1 MRAAAPETPC
11 LAFLEALPVAER
23 WQRARDWIARAPRPF
38 FAQLRARRTA
48 LDCGAA
54 ILVAGRAEV
63 EEILSLPQVFSVA
76 LYKPKMGEFMLA
88 LDGTEVNYRDKA
100 VMRAVLSWRDLPA
113 IRDLAGAETDAA
125 LDAGLDLGLDQGGGS
140 IDVVASVSRRVPLR
154 IVQRFFGFAAPDAD
168 LLRWSYANQFD
179 QFNNLSFDERPDADA
194 IHAAA
199 DLARQEM
206 RAAFARIIP
215 ARVAAIEAGADLPD
229 DVLTRLLRLHLPAA
243 TGFGMDRVVINVGG
257 LLIGA
262 IETTSEAVVHALAEL
277 LGRPQILAAARA
289 AARTGPAAFDGYVW
303 EALRFAPIV
312 AFMFRQAETDHVL
325 GRGSPAESRIAK
337 GRVVLPL
344 SLSAMFDA
352 TGVPDPDRFDPAR
365 PEQTYLH
372 FGRGH
377 HECLGRYVAG
387 AMVPEIVRRILLRDA
402 VRAEGAVED
411 GGTPFPTAFRIS
423 CAGRPAGDAGPG

>member
-1 MRAAAPETPC
+1 MRTVAPKTPC
-11 LAFLEALPVAER
+11 LEFLEALPVSKR
-23 WQRARDWIARAPRPF
+23 WQFAREWIACAPKPF

-48 LDCGAA
+48 LDCGAVV
-54 ILVAGRAEV
+54 LVAGRAEV

-113 IRDLAGAETDAA
+113 IRDLAGDITDTA
-125 LDAGLDLGLDQGGGS
+125 LEEGGGT
-140 IDVVASVSRRVPLR
+140 IDVVASISRLVPLR
-154 IVQRFFGFAAPDAD
+154 IVQRFFGFAASDAD

-179 QFNNLSFDERPDADA
+179 QFNNLPFDERADADA

-199 DLARQEM
+199 DLARGEM
-206 RAAFARIIP
+206 RAAFASIIP
-215 ARVAAIEAGADLPD
+215 ARLAAIESGTDLPD
-229 DVLTRLLRLHLPAA
+229 DVLTRLLRLHLPVA

-262 IETTSEAVVHALAEL
+262 IETTSEAVVNTLAEL
-277 LGRPQILAAARA
+277 LSRPAIHE
-289 AARTGPAAFDGYVW
+289 AARTAARSGPAAFDGYVW

-325 GRGSPAESRIAK
+325 GRGSANETGIAK
-337 GRVVLPL
+337 GKIVLPL
-344 SLSAMFDA
+344 SLSAMFDPN
-352 TGVPDPDRFDPAR
+352 GVPEPERFDPTR
-365 PEQTYLH
+365 PDQIYLH

-387 AMVPEIVRRILLRDA
+387 AMIPEIVRRILLRDD
-402 VRAEGAVED
+402 VRADGAVED
-411 GGTPFPTAFRIS
+411 EGTPFPTAFRIS
-423 CAGRPAGDAGPG
+423 YDGRSIETSKLA

>member
-1 MRAAAPETPC
+1 MRMVAPETPC
-11 LAFLEALPVAER
+11 LEILEALPVAKR
-23 WQRARDWIARAPRPF
+23 WPLARDWIARAPRPF
-38 FAQLRARRTA
+38 FAQLRARQTA

-54 ILVAGRAEV
+54 VLVAGRAEV

-76 LYKPKMGEFMLA
+76 LYKPKMGAFMLA

-113 IRDLAGAETDAA
+113 IRDLAGAITDAA
-125 LDAGLDLGLDQGGGS
+125 LEDGGGT
-140 IDVVASVSRRVPLR
+140 IDVVASISRLVPLR
-154 IVQRFFGFAAPDAD
+154 IVQRFFGFTAPDGD

-179 QFNNLSFDERPDADA
+179 QFNNLPFDERADADA

-199 DLARQEM
+199 DLARGEM
-206 RAAFARIIP
+206 RAAFASIIP

-262 IETTSEAVVHALAEL
+262 IETTAEAVVNALAEL
-277 LGRPQILAAARA
+277 LRRPEIQEAARA
-289 AARTGPAAFDGYVW
+289 AARTGAAAFDGYVW

-312 AFMFRQAETDHVL
+312 AFMFRQAEADHVL
-325 GRGSPAESRIAK
+325 GRGSPRETRIAK

-344 SLSAMFDA
+344 SLSAMFDPD
-352 TGVPDPDRFDPAR
+352 GVPEPDRFDPTR
-365 PEQTYLH
+365 PDQTYLH

-377 HECLGRYVAG
+377 HECLGRYVAA
-387 AMVPEIVRRILLRDA
+387 AMIPEVVRRILLRDDVLA
-402 VRAEGAVED
+402 DGAVKD
-411 GGTPFPTAFRIS
+411 SGTPFPTAFRIS
-423 CAGRPAGDAGPG
+423 YARTPTGPAQPG

>member
-1 MRAAAPETPC
+1 MRAVAPEAPC
-11 LAFLEALPVAER
+11 LAFLEALPVSQR
-23 WQRARDWIARAPRPF
+23 WRFARDWIARAPRPF

-54 ILVAGRAEV
+54 VLVAGRAEV

-113 IRDLAGAETDAA
+113 IRDLAGAITDGA
-125 LDAGLDLGLDQGGGS
+125 LDEGGGA
-140 IDVVASVSRRVPLR
+140 IDVVASISRLVPLR
-154 IVQRFFGFAAPDAD
+154 IVQRFFGFTAPDAD

-179 QFNNLSFDERPDADA
+179 QFNNLPFDERADA
-194 IHAAA
+194 EAVHAAA
-199 DLARQEM
+199 DRARQEM
-206 RAAFARIIP
+206 RAAFAMIIP

-262 IETTSEAVVHALAEL
+262 IETTSEAVVNALAEL
-277 LGRPQILAAARA
+277 LGRPQILEAARA

-337 GRVVLPL
+337 GRIVLPL

-352 TGVPDPDRFDPAR
+352 QGVPEPDRFDPTR
-365 PEQTYLH
+365 PDHTYLH

-377 HECLGRYVAG
+377 HECLGRYVAS
-387 AMVPEIVRRILLRDA
+387 AMIPEIVRRILFRDD
-402 VRAEGAVED
+402 VRADGVVED
-411 GGTPFPTAFRIS
+411 AGTPFPAAFRIS
-423 CAGRPAGDAGPG
+423 YAGPSAGAARSG